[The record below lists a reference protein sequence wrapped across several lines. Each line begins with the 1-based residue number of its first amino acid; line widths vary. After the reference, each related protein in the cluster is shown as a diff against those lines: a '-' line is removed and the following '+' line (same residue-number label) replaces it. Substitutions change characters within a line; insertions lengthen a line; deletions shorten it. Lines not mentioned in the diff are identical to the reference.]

1 MKNRE
6 KVFWIIGMFI
16 LFAGCLQS
24 CATLEKKIAK
34 AKVVAYQNPNEF
46 AEVCSTLFPVK
57 EVIKETTKHVPADNK
72 NHQAEIDSLNKQL
85 NDLKAE
91 ADKDTT
97 EIGKRYQSK
106 INTLTTAMNSLKKQY
121 KPCKPDTV
129 FKDKIITQENTAKI
143 KVLEAELTKANAEL
157 SKEKEVR
164 LEAEK
169 TAKKRLWWLIGI
181 GAIFGVGVL
190 LKFRGI
196 L

>member
-6 KVFWIIGMFI
+6 KVFWVIGMFI
-16 LFAGCLQS
+16 LLAGCLQS
-24 CATLEKKIAK
+24 CVTLEKKIAK

-46 AEVCSTLFPVK
+46 ADVCATLYP
-57 EVIKETTKHVPADNK
+57 IRETTKIETKYIPADNK
-72 NHQAEIDSLNKQL
+72 NHEAEIDSLNKQL

-97 EIGKRYQSK
+97 EIGIMYQAK

-129 FKDKIITQENTAKI
+129 FKDKIIIQESTAKI
-143 KVLEAELTKANAEL
+143 KALEIELTKTEVEL
-157 SKEKEVR
+157 SKEKEAR
-164 LEAEK
+164 LESEK
-169 TAKKRLWWLIGI
+169 TANKRLWWLISI
-181 GAIFGVGVL
+181 GVLFGVGVL
-190 LKFRGI
+190 LKIRGI

>member
-6 KVFWIIGMFI
+6 KVFWIIWMFI
-16 LFAGCLQS
+16 LLAGCLQS
-24 CATLEKKIAK
+24 CSTVEKRINK
-34 AKVVAYQNPNEF
+34 AQLVAVKYPDSF
-46 AEVCSTLFPVK
+46 ARFCANAFPVK
-57 EVIKETTKHVPADNK
+57 EVVKETTKYVPADNK
-72 NHQAEIDSLNKQL
+72 NHEAEIDSLNKQL

-97 EIGKRYQSK
+97 DIGKRYQAK

-129 FKDKIITQENTAKI
+129 FKDKLVVQENTAKL
-143 KVLEAELTKANAEL
+143 KALEIELLKTKEEL

-164 LEAEK
+164 LESEK

-190 LKFRGI
+190 LKFKGI